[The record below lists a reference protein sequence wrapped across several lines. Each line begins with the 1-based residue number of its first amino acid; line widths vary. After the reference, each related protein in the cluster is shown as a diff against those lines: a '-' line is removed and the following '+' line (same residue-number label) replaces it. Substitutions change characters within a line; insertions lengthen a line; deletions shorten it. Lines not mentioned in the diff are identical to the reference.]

1 MKKNEDFI
9 KKNKKKHQSL
19 SLELPTKMAKNYK
32 KIDKSANIKKIEKK
46 KEQTH

>member
-1 MKKNEDFI
+1 MRIYKKATNPYLLNCTQKWQKI
-9 KKNKKKHQSL
+9 K
-19 SLELPTKMAKNYK
+19 K